1 MTIADPY
8 ADAQEN
14 RKTDTARTMRVP
26 AATMLQS
33 AARGVLKKLRK
44 AVDRRPE
51 ERVATFDS
59 REQVEREL
67 EQPVL
72 ATYSPRPEG

>member
-1 MTIADPY
+1 MF
-8 ADAQEN
+8 
-14 RKTDTARTMRVP
+14 
-26 AATMLQS
+26 QS

-51 ERVATFDS
+51 ERVATLDS

-67 EQPVL
+67 ELPVL
-72 ATYSPRPEG
+72 ATYSPRREG